1 MVAQNLKVV
10 LATTFT
16 FYLKAHKFHWN
27 VMGSD
32 FAQQHEFLGDLWE
45 ETFAAI
51 DPIAEAIRTL
61 GEFAPGSL
69 SEFMELSY
77 VEDSVEDVSNGQV
90 MFSTLITDNELVIQ
104 SLNEAYEVSELDK
117 TFDVSDLLAQRIS
130 AHKKHGWMLN
140 SFLSKQ
146 QG

>member
-1 MVAQNLKVV
+1 MIIAQNLKTV
-10 LATTFT
+10 LATTFA

-51 DPIAEAIRTL
+51 DPIAESIRTL

-69 SEFMELSY
+69 TEFMELSL
-77 VEDSVEDVSNGQV
+77 VEDSVDDVSNGAAMFQTLVDDNNLV
-90 MFSTLITDNELVIQ
+90 MPIDYL
-104 SLNEAYEVSELDK
+104 
-117 TFDVSDLLAQRIS
+117 
-130 AHKKHGWMLN
+130 
-140 SFLSKQ
+140 
-146 QG
+146 